1 MQTVKAMLKKSIR
14 MVHCWHTERH
24 LECGYSPAQL
34 LMCRQLRTS
43 IPESKQLRDRQ
54 DNIKTRQTVDYDR
67 YHRAQPS
74 STLSASE
81 PVWVQDTNIGGT
93 VVGKAGTPS
102 SICTDPDD
110 MSTKESTTSG
120 AVAERD
126 TRTDANQESD
136 H

>member
-1 MQTVKAMLKKSIR
+1 M
-14 MVHCWHTERH
+14 
-24 LECGYSPAQL
+24 G
-34 LMCRQLRTS
+34 RQLRTS

-54 DNIKTRQTVDYDR
+54 DNVKTRQTVDYDR

-74 STLSASE
+74 STLSDSE
-81 PVWVQDTNIGGT
+81 PVWVQDTKIGGT
-93 VVGKAGTPS
+93 VVGKAGTPR
-102 SICTDPDD
+102 SICTDSDD

-120 AVAERD
+120 ADAERD